1 MTSRDCAHLRTLCSR
16 RCKRYFTSVQ
26 DQEWRHTPRSSS
38 QQAPLFLLIP
48 DAAVSSAYD
57 ATLCAYDSYLDLA
70 FISVERS

>member
-1 MTSRDCAHLRTLCSR
+1 MSA
-16 RCKRYFTSVQ
+16 Q